1 MLNNPHTNIILSGY
15 GTNNYNQG
23 GEYMR
28 GRISTYQKCPKC
40 GAEYPS
46 SKGGFP
52 IICKNGCQTQP
63 TKYYVE
69 YFWKGQRWRATP
81 SHAET
86 NRPFFMLKIRG
97 VGFLGMIK
105 KV

>member
-1 MLNNPHTNIILSGY
+1 MLNFQENTSTLSGY
-15 GTNNYNQG
+15 GTNNHNQG
-23 GEYMR
+23 GKYMR

-40 GAEYPS
+40 GAKYPS

-69 YFWKGQRWRATP
+69 YFWKGQRWRAYLHTLP
-81 SHAET
+81 ESTALFAFKFGELAFWSLAE
-86 NRPFFMLKIRG
+86 K
-97 VGFLGMIK
+97 
-105 KV
+105 